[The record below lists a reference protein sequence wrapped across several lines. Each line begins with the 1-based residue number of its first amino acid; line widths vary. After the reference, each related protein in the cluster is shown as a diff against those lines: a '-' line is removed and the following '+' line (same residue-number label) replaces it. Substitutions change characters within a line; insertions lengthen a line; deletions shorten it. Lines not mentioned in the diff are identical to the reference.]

1 MFAISF
7 RIKLLLAMMVL
18 VAGVTVAILYATHEK
33 VQSTYLKLFQ
43 DQFEAEVNYFV
54 LQQENRIN
62 PDRERC
68 EELARLPALHEALKS
83 GDTNRIYEVALNFFG
98 QSGQQSLRGLRG
110 SMKNNRFSGGGGGGR
125 TNQYFRVLNAN
136 GEILHFIDPRVGSP
150 RSVTGRKRFEEQLA
164 TVQKAMATLEQQPV
178 GFLAPERTNGQVEL
192 LEVIVTKVIDSE
204 TKQTLGALVMGRP
217 FFETSEEPMF
227 EMSHGDIQSGIWVEG
242 HIHSKTIPA
251 EMRDDFVKQ
260 IEPYVKSGVPPPDT
274 FRVVLG
280 HIPRRVFFKLLNP
293 ESPFPPAYQVSLY
306 SMAGALKTQN
316 ELRWQVAGYSAVA
329 LAAALVLSLG
339 LAHGLLIP
347 LRELV
352 KGTVAIRSG
361 DFKVKVPVRTRDE
374 VGELAASFND
384 MADGLAQKELYR
396 TVLNMVA
403 DEKVAH
409 ALMNGQ
415 LALGGEVREV
425 SVLFCDIRGFTA
437 LTENMPP
444 EDVIAMLNEHMT
456 ALTRVV
462 KENNGVLD
470 KFVGDLLMAIFGAP
484 VQHEHDTFNAAQCAL
499 QLIQERERL
508 NTTSRHQLRVGVGIA
523 TGTVVAGCMGSAD
536 RLNYT
541 VLGERVNLAS
551 RLCNQAGASQVVID
565 QTTKE
570 KLGENV
576 AVKPLPALNLKGFTE
591 NVVAYELVSVRQ
603 RQA

>member
-18 VAGVTVAILYATHEK
+18 VAGVTLAILYATHEK
-33 VQSTYLKLFQ
+33 VQATYLKLFQ

-62 PDRERC
+62 PDRNRC
-68 EELARLPALHEALKS
+68 EELARLPAFHEALKS
-83 GDTNRIYEVALNFFG
+83 GETNRIYDVALNFFG
-98 QSGQQSLRGLRG
+98 QGGQAFSRMRNGGGRT
-110 SMKNNRFSGGGGGGR
+110 NRFLLGGAGGGGR

-136 GEILHFIDPRVGSP
+136 GEILRLSDPRAGAP
-150 RSVTGRKRFEEQLA
+150 RAIGHKRFEEQLA
-164 TVQKAMATLEQQPV
+164 AVQKAMATLEEQPV

-192 LEVIVTKVIDSE
+192 LEVIVTKVTDPD
-204 TKQTLGALVMGRP
+204 TKQTLGALVLGRP

-251 EMRDDFVKQ
+251 EMRDLFVKQ
-260 IEPYVKSGVPPPDT
+260 IEPFVKSGVPPPDT

-280 HIPRRVFFKLLNP
+280 NIPRRVFFKLLNP
-293 ESPFPPAYQVSLY
+293 DSPFPPAYQVSLY
-306 SMAGALKTQN
+306 SMAGALKTQR
-316 ELRWQVAGYSAVA
+316 ELRWQIVGYSAVA
-329 LAAALVLSLG
+329 LAAALILSLG
-339 LAHGLLIP
+339 LAHGLSIP

-374 VGELAASFND
+374 VGELAASFNE
-384 MADGLAQKELYR
+384 MAEGLAQKELYR

-409 ALMNGQ
+409 ALVNGQ

-444 EDVIAMLNEHMT
+444 EEVIAMLNEHMT

-484 VQHEHDTFNAAQCAL
+484 VQHENDTRNAARCAL

-508 NTTSRHQLRVGVGIA
+508 NTTSRHRLQIGIGIA

-551 RLCNQAGASQVVID
+551 RLCGQANASQVVID
-565 QTTKE
+565 QTTKD
-570 KLGENV
+570 KLGDV
-576 AVKPLPALNLKGFTE
+576 AKVMPLPAFNLKGFTE
-591 NVVAYELVSVRQ
+591 NVVAYELVSMNG
-603 RQA
+603 